1 MFVKSSDNDLS
12 NRVLDGSGV
21 TELDFF
27 KKDVYDFGILL
38 LELITRKAPIQINNY
53 SNHLDGSYIDWITC
67 LLTCSFLMCNF
78 IDKSLIGLGFDNEV
92 FQLLRISSA
101 YIKPLPCQR
110 PATLELYHAISTLRK
125 NYGLISNDPEIL
137 RKFEIATASTSN
149 EIVEPE
155 SI

>member
-1 MFVKSSDNDLS
+1 MNSSDNDLS
-12 NRVLDGSGV
+12 NRVLDGNGV

-27 KKDVYDFGILL
+27 RKDVYDFGILL
-38 LELITRKAPIQINNY
+38 LELITGKAPIQINNY
-53 SNHLDGSYIDWITC
+53 SNHLDWSYINWITC
-67 LLTCSFLMCNF
+67 FLTCSSLMCNF

-92 FQLLRISSA
+92 FQLLRISGA
-101 YIKPLPCQR
+101 CIKPLPCQR

-137 RKFEIATASTSN
+137 RQSEIATASTSN
-149 EIVEPE
+149 EIVEAE